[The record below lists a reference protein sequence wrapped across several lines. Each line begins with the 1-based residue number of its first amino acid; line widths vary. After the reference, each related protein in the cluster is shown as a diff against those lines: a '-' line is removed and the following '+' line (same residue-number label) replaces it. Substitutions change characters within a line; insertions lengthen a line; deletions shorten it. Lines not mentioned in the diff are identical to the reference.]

1 MKLREF
7 LAASG
12 VMTMSDK
19 LQVSINGDN
28 IEIRDDTYQY
38 VSIPIDQW
46 QEIKDAVDA
55 KLHGKYHHLREII
68 KNTDPIK
75 LD

>member
-1 MKLREF
+1 
-7 LAASG
+7 
-12 VMTMSDK
+12 MSDNK
-19 LQVSINGDN
+19 IQVSINGDN

>member
-1 MKLREF
+1 
-7 LAASG
+7 
-12 VMTMSDK
+12 MTMSDK
-19 LQVSINGDN
+19 LDVTINGDN

>member
-1 MKLREF
+1 MI
-7 LAASG
+7 
-12 VMTMSDK
+12 MSDK
-19 LQVSINGDN
+19 LDVTINGDN

>member
-1 MKLREF
+1 
-7 LAASG
+7 
-12 VMTMSDK
+12 MSDNK
-19 LQVSINGDN
+19 IQVSINGDN

-55 KLHGKYHHLREII
+55 KLYGKYHHLRETI

>member
-1 MKLREF
+1 
-7 LAASG
+7 
-12 VMTMSDK
+12 MSDNK
-19 LQVSINGDN
+19 IQVSINGDN
-28 IEIRDDTYQY
+28 IELQDSTYQY
-38 VSIPIDQW
+38 VSIPIEEW

-55 KLHGKYHHLREII
+55 KLYGKYHHLRETI